1 MEEIALVFSSLA
13 GACTAVALDKIPKR
27 KLKQTVTVSAAVE
40 NQLHSLNIEKEI
52 LTKTIT
58 RLHNDE
64 SNISKVQRDKLLLR
78 YQHQLGAIAAKIE
91 KLEIASRYPD
101 LGPVGDS
108 IISMM
113 DSKLSKLDQRLHEIS
128 SKITVNTV
136 QPAPQVAQPTVQPQ
150 ATVQPQPVQQA
161 RQEPPRQIVQERPRP
176 ERIAPQIETRQE
188 TIEVEPEKIP
198 EPPAIHLHVPE
209 RHVSVEL
216 STLTTVPNKMPEF
229 PAEFIKPASIEVP
242 KHVEIA
248 PKLEVPQVTEPAPKI
263 EIPKPVEIPKQDLS
277 EIVPVEPTP
286 LVKTEDSPLAE
297 APKPEPAAE
306 KKVQMPTP
314 IKIPDEEKIEDDD
327 KDLDKIKSE
336 IMRALSKLEQVE
348 VE

>member
-27 KLKQTVTVSAAVE
+27 KAKQVLTINAAVE
-40 NQLHSLNIEKEI
+40 NQVHSLNIEKEI

-58 RLHNDE
+58 RLHNDQ
-64 SNISKVQRDKLLLR
+64 SGISRVQRDKLLIR

-91 KLEIASRYPD
+91 KLEMASRYPD

-113 DSKLSKLDQRLHEIS
+113 DSRLSKMDQRLHEIS
-128 SKITVNTV
+128 SKISANPPQPSAQQRV
-136 QPAPQVAQPTVQPQ
+136 QQQVTIQPQ
-150 ATVQPQPVQQA
+150 QAQQE
-161 RQEPPRQIVQERPRP
+161 RPEPPRQIVQEKPKTETAPRI
-176 ERIAPQIETRQE
+176 EAPPE
-188 TIEVEPEKIP
+188 TIEVEKEKIP
-198 EPPAIHLHVPE
+198 EPPVIHVHVPE

-229 PAEFIKPASIEVP
+229 PAEFIKPAVTVEKPEVAEVKP
-242 KHVEIA
+242 E
-248 PKLEVPQVTEPAPKI
+248 LETPQ
-263 EIPKPVEIPKQDLS
+263 L
-277 EIVPVEPTP
+277 IVPVEPTP
-286 LVKTEDSPLAE
+286 LAKAE
-297 APKPEPAAE
+297 EPPVIATPPKPEPVVE
-306 KKVQMPTP
+306 KTVEMPTP